1 MANVEISDT
10 FVIFIIFGKILI
22 NIHTASNF
30 QFSWAEFLTIFFK
43 WFPVALHLNKDIAR
57 LQKVPKIW
65 IFPLHNLKE
74 NIDYIF
80 NDSTIRCRK
89 LSFLESSFS
98 TCLNGCS
105 ATYYYTWKWKKN

>member
-43 WFPVALHLNKDIAR
+43 WFPVALHLNMDIAR

-89 LSFLESSFS
+89 LSFHFFFHMLEWLFS
-98 TCLNGCS
+98 YLLLHMNV
-105 ATYYYTWKWKKN
+105 KKN